1 MVSKCYQDAGR
12 AVSMD
17 SGKKRLI
24 ESVPILLGSI
34 ILCNLA
40 GLLGILVTGT
50 GPGSWYDMLVK
61 PSFNPPSWVFGPAWT
76 LLYILMGISLYLVLM
91 EWRQGTEVRIPLL
104 LFGIQLALNALWS
117 FLFFG
122 LQSPAAGLAG
132 ILVLWVF
139 IVATIVAF
147 FRVSRPAAI
156 ILLPYLAW
164 VSFASLLNYAI
175 FILNP

>member
-1 MVSKCYQDAGR
+1 ME
-12 AVSMD
+12 
-17 SGKKRLI
+17 SGKNSVI
-24 ESVPILLGSI
+24 ESVPILIGSI

-40 GLLGILVTGT
+40 GLLGTLVTTT
-50 GPGSWYDMLVK
+50 GEGSWYDMLAK

-91 EWRQGTEVRIPLL
+91 EWRKGTEVRIPLI
-104 LFGIQLALNALWS
+104 LFGIQLVLNALWS

-122 LQSPAAGLAG
+122 FQSPAAGLAG

-139 IVATIVAF
+139 IVATIVTF
-147 FRVSRPAAI
+147 FRVSRPAAFL
-156 ILLPYLAW
+156 LLPYLAW
-164 VSFASLLNYAI
+164 VSFASLLNYSI

>member
-1 MVSKCYQDAGR
+1 MESGR
-12 AVSMD
+12 N
-17 SGKKRLI
+17 RLI
-24 ESVPILLGSI
+24 ESVPILIGSI

-40 GLLGILVTGT
+40 GLLGTLVTGT

-91 EWRQGTEVRIPLL
+91 AWRKGTEVRIPLI

-122 LQSPAAGLAG
+122 LQSPATGLAG

-139 IVATIVAF
+139 IVATIVTF
-147 FRVSRPAAI
+147 FRVSRPAAFL
-156 ILLPYLAW
+156 LLPYLAW

>member
-1 MVSKCYQDAGR
+1 ME
-12 AVSMD
+12 
-17 SGKKRLI
+17 SGNTGLI
-24 ESVPILLGSI
+24 ESVPILIGSI

-40 GLLGILVTGT
+40 GLLGTLVTAT

-76 LLYILMGISLYLVLM
+76 ILYILMGISLYLVLM
-91 EWRQGTEVRIPLL
+91 EWRKGTEVRIPLI
-104 LFGIQLALNALWS
+104 LFAIQLVLNALWS

-122 LQSPAAGLAG
+122 LRSPAAGLAG

-147 FRVSRPAAI
+147 FRISRTAAY
-156 ILLPYLAW
+156 LLIPYIAW

-175 FILNP
+175 FALNP

>member
-1 MVSKCYQDAGR
+1 MG
-12 AVSMD
+12 
-17 SGKKRLI
+17 SGEKRLI

-40 GLLGILVTGT
+40 GLFGSLVTAT
-50 GPGSWYDMLVK
+50 GSGSWYDMLVK

-91 EWRQGTEVRIPLL
+91 EWRKGTEVRIPLI

-139 IVATIVAF
+139 IVATIVSF
-147 FRVSRPAAI
+147 LRVSRPAAI

>member
-1 MVSKCYQDAGR
+1 ME
-12 AVSMD
+12 
-17 SGKKRLI
+17 SGNNRLI

-40 GLLGILVTGT
+40 GLLGTLVTGT

-91 EWRQGTEVRIPLL
+91 EWRKGTEVRIPLII
-104 LFGIQLALNALWS
+104 FTIQLVLNALWS

-139 IVATIVAF
+139 ILATIVTF
-147 FRVSRPAAI
+147 FRVSRPAAF
-156 ILLPYLAW
+156 LLIPYLAW

-175 FILNP
+175 FTLNP